1 MATRGAKATLS
12 RMNLTD
18 EAVGVVVANDGQGL
32 ITIDD
37 FAQLNE
43 KSVEGL

>member
-1 MATRGAKATLS
+1 MLS
-12 RMNLTD
+12 RIKLKD
-18 EAVGVVVANDGQGL
+18 ESVGVVVANDGQGL

-37 FAQLNE
+37 FAHLNE